1 MDRLEHSASSR
12 NAPIALSLFSASH
25 FLISSMIVLIY
36 LKYNYKEIFKM
47 TEKARHRTSAGSD
60 EKDERNYQ
68 QQSLADL
75 K

>member
-1 MDRLEHSASSR
+1 
-12 NAPIALSLFSASH
+12 
-25 FLISSMIVLIY
+25 MIVLIY